1 MSRIT
6 KPAGVLIALGV
17 ALAAC
22 SSGDPRATQTT
33 GGTAATAGDRGCG
46 LQRVELTQGDPIPDS
61 CLFETFEDARMV
73 SIGEFRAGRPLVLNF
88 WASWCTFCIK
98 EMPDFQRVHDD
109 VGDRVPFLGLDLLG
123 VQGETRGAATT
134 LAARTGVSYPLGYD
148 ADGALYL
155 RLSPRV
161 LMPTTVFVRA
171 DGTIALRQFGPLTEQ
186 QLRGLIDEH
195 LT

>member
-1 MSRIT
+1 
-6 KPAGVLIALGV
+6 
-17 ALAAC
+17 
-22 SSGDPRATQTT
+22 
-33 GGTAATAGDRGCG
+33 
-46 LQRVELTQGDPIPDS
+46 
-61 CLFETFEDARMV
+61 MV
-73 SIGEFRAGRPLVLNF
+73 SIGEFRAGRPIVLNF